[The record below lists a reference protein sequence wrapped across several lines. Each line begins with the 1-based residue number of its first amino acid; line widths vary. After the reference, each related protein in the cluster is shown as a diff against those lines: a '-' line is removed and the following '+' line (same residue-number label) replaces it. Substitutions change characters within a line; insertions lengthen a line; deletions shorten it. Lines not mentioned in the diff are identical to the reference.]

1 VTAGAAGTVKIRGTL
16 RQAYWLFNGD
26 GAQRLTGLTAP
37 LNSEQYDMG
46 NSHRRPK
53 PKWYDRATRA
63 EIEEIEA
70 IDKLMATLRARRE
83 RLINRTGMRTQVWA
97 ERRRH
102 HRVVSSDSVH

>member
-1 VTAGAAGTVKIRGTL
+1 
-16 RQAYWLFNGD
+16 
-26 GAQRLTGLTAP
+26 
-37 LNSEQYDMG
+37 MG
-46 NSHRRPK
+46 NSDRRSK

-63 EIEEIEA
+63 EIDEIEA